1 MVDQPWHVEDDVDLE
16 RLGVDVKPSVEAG
29 FLASN
34 LIATVDKLYGLD
46 ALFRKVGRLGKVD
59 VDDVV
64 GGACFDED
72 EHQVGTF
79 QEHGVSTTRTLE
91 SWGMIIIMRPG
102 STPSLA

>member
-72 EHQVGTF
+72 EHLGWHLPGTWCVN
-79 QEHGVSTTRTLE
+79 HTHTRVL
-91 SWGMIIIMRPG
+91 GLIIIMRPG